1 MLMTGVDPSVIVRAL
16 HGVAVA
22 FEYPDGPLQEAA
34 MAAPEAAE
42 PIDPDMAGALRDL
55 LRFRGETSEEEAQ
68 EIYSRLFDLQPV
80 CTLHLGYHLFGEA
93 YQRGALLS
101 GLAVEMRKAGVAT
114 RGELPDYLP
123 AVLELLAALPDGE
136 DREMLVDGL
145 LLPALT
151 RMTEAMKESESPWA
165 RVLRSL
171 PGFLAPLG
179 GGCPL
184 PPPERTNDIDLEVR
198 ADA

>member
-1 MLMTGVDPSVIVRAL
+1 MITDVEPSVIARAL

-34 MAAPEAAE
+34 VAAPEAAE
-42 PIDPDMAGALRDL
+42 PIDPDTAGALRDL

-101 GLAVEMRKAGVAT
+101 GLAVEMRKAGIAT

-151 RMTEAMKESESPWA
+151 RMNEAMRESENPWA

-179 GGCPL
+179 GGHPL
-184 PPPERTNDIDLEVR
+184 PPPERLTDIDLEVQ